1 MGANDDPIHPVA
13 APTEAGDAHTH
24 HTDTTTT
31 TTTTPK
37 HHGIPEHGHNPSK
50 QIGVDENPDLT
61 LHYSHEHQ
69 HKHLHHGR
77 PSLSGRD
84 DEVLYAEGTT
94 FDKSNIGEVG
104 PQDYKTHHLRAAQQQ
119 QQQQQHPVVVDEKD
133 FVAAD
138 AEKGAIGQMGGVPA
152 DSTSSEQGDA
162 RKHRVKR
169 AYVKYKI
176 FVHLF
181 IWLFFTGWW
190 IAGLVLH
197 RHDLGWLIPFL
208 LYLAITL
215 RLIFFWAPITVVTV
229 PMHFV
234 WNHTGVRVYQM
245 VPEKLRLPLA
255 ALVALAVILV
265 GSFVSEESADNTR
278 GNRAISLLG
287 LAIMLALL
295 WVTSRDRRKIRWH
308 TVIGGM
314 LTQFVIAVFVLRTK
328 AGYDIFNFISGLA
341 RDLLGFADQGTEFLT
356 NASVLKLGWFL
367 TGVVPPIIF
376 FVSLVQVLY
385 YFGILQWFIQKFAT
399 FFFWSLRVSGAEA
412 VVAAA
417 SPFIGQGESAMLIRP
432 FVSHLTLAELH
443 QVMTS
448 GFATIAGSVLVAY
461 ISLGLNAQ
469 ALVSSCIMS
478 IPASLAVSKMRYPET
493 EETITSGRCV
503 IPDDDEHRATNALHA
518 FANGAWLGIKI
529 AGMIVATLLC
539 IIALIGLINGLLGW
553 WGRYIDIT
561 QDGEPYLTLQL
572 ILGYICY
579 PVAFLLGV
587 PRDDLLKVAQ
597 LIGIKVIANE
607 FVAYNSLTSE
617 QQYIDMS
624 PRSQLIATYALCGF
638 GNFGSLGTQIGVL
651 SQIAP
656 SRAGDVSRV
665 ALSALFSGVLST
677 LTSASIAGLLVT
689 DQVNLNQKSASS

>member
-1 MGANDDPIHPVA
+1 MSANPEPTDPKEISSSHP
-13 APTEAGDAHTH
+13 TDAHGETGERRQTH
-24 HTDTTTT
+24 HD
-31 TTTTPK
+31 
-37 HHGIPEHGHNPSK
+37 IPDHGHNPSM
-50 QIGVDENPDLT
+50 QTGVDPNPDLT

-69 HKHLHHGR
+69 HQHLHHSRASLAGR
-77 PSLSGRD
+77 R

-94 FDKSNIGEVG
+94 FDKSNIQDQA
-104 PQDYKTHHLRAAQQQ
+104 PQDYVKHQLRSSVGDA
-119 QQQQQHPVVVDEKD
+119 KD
-133 FVAAD
+133 FTVMD
-138 AEKGAIGQMGGVPA
+138 AEKGVTGPTPTETMV
-152 DSTSSEQGDA
+152 SSDDDG
-162 RKHRVKR
+162 RKHHFSRH
-169 AYVKYKI
+169 YTKYKI
-176 FVHLF
+176 FIHLF
-181 IWLFFTGWW
+181 IWLLFTGWW
-190 IAGLVLH
+190 IAGLILH
-197 RHDLGWLIPFL
+197 RYDLGWLIPFL

-215 RLIFFWAPITVVTV
+215 RIIFFWVPITIITK
-229 PMHFV
+229 PMHYV
-234 WNHTGVRVYQM
+234 WNMTGVRVYQTI
-245 VPEKLRLPLA
+245 PEKFRIPLA
-255 ALVALAVILV
+255 ALVAIAVILV

-287 LAIMLALL
+287 LAVMLALL
-295 WVTSRDRRKIRWH
+295 WATSRNRRKIRWH

-314 LTQFVIAVFVLRTK
+314 LTQFVIAVFVLRTQ
-328 AGYDIFNFISGLA
+328 AGYDIFNFISTLA
-341 RDLLGFADQGTEFLT
+341 RALLGFADEGTEFLT
-356 NASVLKLGWFL
+356 ASSVLDLHWFL

-376 FVSLVQVLY
+376 FVALVQVLY
-385 YFGILQWFIQKFAT
+385 YFGILQWFIGKFAV

-417 SPFIGQGESAMLIRP
+417 SPFIGQGESAMLVRP
-432 FVSHLTLAELH
+432 FVPHLTLAEIH

-461 ISLGLNAQ
+461 IGLGLNPQ

-493 EETITSGRCV
+493 EETITSGRVV

-561 QDGEPYLTLQL
+561 QDGEPYLTLEL

-587 PRDDLLKVAQ
+587 PRDDLLEVGQ
-597 LIGIKVIANE
+597 LIGVKVIANE

-617 QQYIDMS
+617 PQYINMS
-624 PRSQLIATYALCGF
+624 PRSKLIATYALCGF

-656 SRAGDVSRV
+656 SRSGDVSRV

-677 LTSASIAGLLVT
+677 LTSASIAGMLVT
-689 DQVNLNQKSASS
+689 DQVTLSQESAS